1 MSDDNERPGGG
12 GTPGSIGYVR
22 PPQEDPVSATAPDT
36 GSDPT
41 GYPLTSNMTP
51 APVAP
56 EPPRELELSDT
67 KLEDFQ
73 DAAVAVLLAR
83 RQRAITTGQAPG
95 DLVSPAEVLPGGGHF
110 GRSLRRSIPVAIYL
124 ENDKDR
130 NATRKALRGLL
141 EAFDIEV
148 AEAWPQIRGSW
159 FRSFR
164 ARTRRRMTSPEFR
177 AHLAKLERA
186 LELQVVHKAQA
197 EVDAAQGRAVAEL
210 ITSLTSTPNAMIQAG
225 SLLVIKIDGE
235 IIVRNLTQAE
245 LLHLERN
252 PALLRAPTAALHEL
266 QSLNAPAAEL
276 AKP

>member
-1 MSDDNERPGGG
+1 MGHS
-12 GTPGSIGYVR
+12 
-22 PPQEDPVSATAPDT
+22 PD
-36 GSDPT
+36 
-41 GYPLTSNMTP
+41 
-51 APVAP
+51 PVAP
-56 EPPRELELSDT
+56 APPPAPPRELELSDT
-67 KLEDFQ
+67 KLEAFQ
-73 DAAVAVLLAR
+73 DDAVAVLLAR
-83 RQRAITTGQAPG
+83 RQHAITTGQAPG
-95 DLVSPAEVLPGGGHF
+95 DLVSPVEVLPGGGHF
-110 GRSLRRSIPVAIYL
+110 GRSLRRSLPVTIYL

-130 NATRKALRGLL
+130 QATRKALRRLL
-141 EAFDIEV
+141 EAFDIEM
-148 AEAWPQIRGSW
+148 AEAWPEIRGSS
-159 FRSFR
+159 FRSFL

-266 QSLNAPAAEL
+266 QSLNVPAAEL
-276 AKP
+276 TKP